1 MEQIFLQILNMSITA
16 GYCIVIVLILR
27 QLLRRVPKRYSYVLW
42 SVVYFRLAC
51 PASFKSMLSLIKV
64 NTQTIPQDI
73 GMQEMPQIASG
84 MRSVDT
90 VVNYSMRQVITQ
102 AKPEYSINPMQKAL
116 FVAGVI
122 WAVIAVSLFLHGLW
136 SSFQLKR
143 QLGNAQWIEENIY
156 EVDNL
161 PTAFVFGIFT
171 PRIYLPSGLTG
182 GNREAVIEHEKMH
195 IRRRDYL
202 IKPMAFLLTCIHWF
216 NPLVWL
222 SFQLLCRDM
231 EMSCDE
237 RVIRRIGGERKKE
250 YSAALLSL
258 AADKKV
264 ISGSSIAFGEGAV
277 RKRIMNVLSYRRL
290 TFWAHAFVV
299 VLLTAVLIGLALDP
313 QMEVLGA
320 KGGRLPGIPT
330 EISESAGQSEG
341 LEDDFDTKDVPN
353 VTYAEHRPG
362 YENAVLHLYFPT
374 YTLESDY
381 VDTEWLT
388 SEESDALAQQAIQE
402 LYDVTGTQIEE
413 CYYYYTTWGVFS
425 FGLTEDDMEHQRC
438 FLYRTFGA
446 HENDKMTSIASMYV
460 VSARRVW
467 FSSVYQYEL
476 PADYEAMTDVERA
489 IWFLKHSGLYN
500 GQTVAECFR
509 PYEGMPETW
518 RIVMEDD
525 TTYEIT
531 LDDEIDSF
539 HDIVGP
545 YPDSDIRH

>member
-51 PASFKSMLSLIKV
+51 PASLKSMLSLIKV

-73 GMQEMPQIASG
+73 GMQEVPQIASG

-258 AADKKV
+258 AAEKKV

-290 TFWAHAFVV
+290 TFWANAFVV

-320 KGGRLPGIPT
+320 KGGRLPGIST
-330 EISESAGQSEG
+330 EMSEPAGKSEG
-341 LEDDFDTKDVPN
+341 LEDDLDTQDVPD
-353 VTYAEHRPG
+353 VTYMEHRPG
-362 YENAVLHLYFPT
+362 YENAVLHLYFPA
-374 YTLESDY
+374 YALESDY

-413 CYYYYTTWGVFS
+413 CYYYYSTWGDFS
-425 FGLTEDDMEHQRC
+425 FGLTEDDMDHQRW
-438 FLYRTFGA
+438 FLHRTFGE
-446 HENDKMTSIASMYV
+446 HENDKMTSIASMFV
-460 VSARRVW
+460 ASARRVW
-467 FSSVYQYEL
+467 YSPVYQYEL
-476 PADYEAMTDVERA
+476 PADYEVMTDVERA
-489 IWFLKHSGLYN
+489 VWFVKHSGLYN
-500 GQTVAECFR
+500 GQPVAECFR
-509 PYEGMPETW
+509 PYEAMPETW

-525 TTYEIT
+525 TAYEIT

-539 HDIVGP
+539 YDIAGP